1 MMVNSGLT
9 TVIEP
14 ATAAVCG
21 ARAGTMHN
29 KSSEH
34 MALAFWLAARG
45 LLGSILFYFSS
56 TPLGVRSGLSWQG
69 WSLGRS
75 GSTSKKGEIP
85 CHAPYRVHGSP
96 VLWPASLMSA

>member
-1 MMVNSGLT
+1 MTVNSGLT
-9 TVIEP
+9 KVIEP

-34 MALAFWLAARG
+34 MALAFWLAARR

-56 TPLGVRSGLSWQG
+56 TASGV
-69 WSLGRS
+69 
-75 GSTSKKGEIP
+75 
-85 CHAPYRVHGSP
+85 
-96 VLWPASLMSA
+96 